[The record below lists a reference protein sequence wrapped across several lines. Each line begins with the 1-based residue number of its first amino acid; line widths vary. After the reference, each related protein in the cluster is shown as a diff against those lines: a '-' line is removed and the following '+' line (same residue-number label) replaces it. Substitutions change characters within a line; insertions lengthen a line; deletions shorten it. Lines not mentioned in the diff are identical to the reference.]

1 MTKEVKSAGRAYE
14 NVHRYPA
21 CSRVFY
27 YVRWILIMLAV
38 GSIAL
43 PVEHYVKCRY
53 YQKNEKA
60 ACRGESNS
68 VMIVLG
74 CAFLVWWPIER
85 AMFYLARQYVRN
97 PTQ

>member
-1 MTKEVKSAGRAYE
+1 MKVT
-14 NVHRYPA
+14 
-21 CSRVFY
+21 
-27 YVRWILIMLAV
+27 WIVGQGSYFTNRLAV
-38 GSIAL
+38 DSIAL
-43 PVEHYVKCRY
+43 PVEHYVKCHY